1 MHVLFRYWM
10 TRMCI
15 AVSVPAT
22 IKVRHVWSHLSVQC
36 QWGWMMAGTRYSLTC
51 PTLHAERM
59 EPTTSKHSVFRY
71 LLPSQRNMNILEC
84 SACCFTH
91 ETLCFY
97 FSIFCR
103 RQGVIRLLIDNLFL
117 GLATAGDHFLVWFM
131 QKVSIICHLLQLQLL
146 LLPVDCLMSCLAIF
160 QASVDTIIIVGN
172 RAFNEWQTS
181 FEKVTGPCLHIK
193 WVKVTR
199 INCRHLWEHC
209 TCVPIKRCDQQHR
222 SHLFTGAV
230 FSLQWMTITARWW

>member
-103 RQGVIRLLIDNLFL
+103 RQGVIRLLIDNLLF
-117 GLATAGDHFLVWFM
+117 FR
-131 QKVSIICHLLQLQLL
+131 VSNSWWPFPCVVYAESFYHLSSSSVAAAAAPRRLL
-146 LLPVDCLMSCLAIF
+146 NVMFSYLSGFCWYYHHRRQQGIQRVTNEFRESNWALPAYKMS
-160 QASVDTIIIVGN
+160 
-172 RAFNEWQTS
+172 
-181 FEKVTGPCLHIK
+181 
-193 WVKVTR
+193 
-199 INCRHLWEHC
+199 
-209 TCVPIKRCDQQHR
+209 
-222 SHLFTGAV
+222 
-230 FSLQWMTITARWW
+230 